1 MEAKTKRNLII
12 WSVIF
17 LVLLNI
23 SSLGTIWY
31 HRYQFRHNKMNIS
44 LREKAPDRKNQRAMQ
59 RNPGN
64 PTFITKTLNLSD
76 DQQKKFDSIWFQYND
91 RRQAIEEEM
100 EANRSE
106 MGSIMSKADLD
117 TSSFYKIS
125 SSQTTLMLALDHS
138 MIDMNLALR
147 STLNNEQMD
156 SFLKR
161 IEMLNKRRAMARQG
175 EPQRRRRAK

>member
-1 MEAKTKRNLII
+1 MRQKPAK
-12 WSVIF
+12 
-17 LVLLNI
+17 
-23 SSLGTIWY
+23 
-31 HRYQFRHNKMNIS
+31 
-44 LREKAPDRKNQRAMQ
+44 
-59 RNPGN
+59 
-64 PTFITKTLNLSD
+64 PTFITKNLNLTP
-76 DQQKKFDSIWFQYND
+76 DQQKKFDSIWLQYND

-106 MGSIMSKADLD
+106 MGSIMSKVDLD

-125 SSQTTLMLALDHS
+125 SSQTKLMLALDHS

-156 SFLKR
+156 SFLRK

-175 EPQRRRRAK
+175 EPQKRRRAK

>member
-1 MEAKTKRNLII
+1 M
-12 WSVIF
+12 V
-17 LVLLNI
+17 
-23 SSLGTIWY
+23 
-31 HRYQFRHNKMNIS
+31 
-44 LREKAPDRKNQRAMQ
+44 RKNHRAMRQ
-59 RNPGN
+59 KPAK
-64 PTFITKTLNLSD
+64 PTFITKNLNLTP
-76 DQQKKFDSIWFQYND
+76 DQQKKFDSIWLQYND

-106 MGSIMSKADLD
+106 MGSIMSKVDLD

-125 SSQTTLMLALDHS
+125 SSQTKLMLALDHS

-156 SFLKR
+156 SFLRK

-175 EPQRRRRAK
+175 EPQKRRRAK

>member
-1 MEAKTKRNLII
+1 M
-12 WSVIF
+12 V
-17 LVLLNI
+17 
-23 SSLGTIWY
+23 
-31 HRYQFRHNKMNIS
+31 
-44 LREKAPDRKNQRAMQ
+44 RKNHRALRQ
-59 RNPGN
+59 KPAN
-64 PTFITKTLNLSD
+64 PTFITKNLNLTP
-76 DQQKKFDSIWFQYND
+76 DQQKKFDSIWLQYND

-106 MGSIMSKADLD
+106 MGSIMSKVDLD

-125 SSQTTLMLALDHS
+125 SSQTKLMLALDHS

-156 SFLKR
+156 SFLRK

-175 EPQRRRRAK
+175 EPQKRRRAK